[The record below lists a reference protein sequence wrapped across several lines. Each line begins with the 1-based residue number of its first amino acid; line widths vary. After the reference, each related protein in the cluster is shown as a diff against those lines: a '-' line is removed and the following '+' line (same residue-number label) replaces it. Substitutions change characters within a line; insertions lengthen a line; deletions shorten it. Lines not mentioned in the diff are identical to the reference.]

1 MIHFDIATKIVSPDT
16 NIWVVFPGRGRR
28 YLETF
33 LANEAVFLETPAL
46 DITPAAV
53 NEVKRIRQHVRM
65 SLAFQDFHKKGGK
78 APSRR
83 VATYP
88 DDVFDEARFTV
99 LAANVRK
106 LFGRVK
112 VGDLIVVPGK
122 LFAPVF
128 FGEVIEEFDPQ
139 KSIEVGG
146 FAGEKIQYR
155 AVKWVSNY
163 VPRNLIPADL
173 QIYLSKPPAI
183 AKVPRLPNTD
193 EFFRFAYK
201 SYVLAEKS
209 AVIIDGPRYT
219 GKNPLD
225 TIEANYLVSYFI
237 AAFNAIESDK
247 LLEFSKLDV
256 SDAITRFYSPELVV
270 SYTQNF
276 NSPGRFGLIA
286 ASSVLAIFVGLGATM
301 AISKLPATAFQ
312 NGISVKNSL
321 APGDDGVARDAGV
334 KLDYLLK
341 SLGKD
346 QIEDLQKLGDQSR
359 QKIDLQTPVK
369 MKEAGN

>member
-16 NIWVVFPGRGRR
+16 NIWVIFPGRGRR

-33 LANEAVFLETPAL
+33 LANDAVFLETPAL
-46 DITPAAV
+46 NITAAAV
-53 NEVKRIRQHVRM
+53 NDVKRIRQHVRM
-65 SLAFQDFHKKGGK
+65 SLAFQEFHKKGGK

-83 VATYP
+83 AAAYP
-88 DDVFDEARFTV
+88 DGVFDEARFTV

-112 VGDLIVVPGK
+112 IGDLIIVPAK
-122 LFAPVF
+122 LFAPVS
-128 FGEVIEEFDPQ
+128 FGEVVGEFDPQ
-139 KSIEVGG
+139 ESIEIGG
-146 FAGEKIQYR
+146 FGGERVQYR

-163 VPRNLIPADL
+163 VPRNLIPAHL

-183 AKVPRLPNTD
+183 AKVPRLPDTD

-247 LLEFSKLDV
+247 LSEFSKLQI
-256 SDAITRFYSPELVV
+256 SDAISQFYSAELVV

-276 NSPGRFGLIA
+276 NSPGRFGLVA
-286 ASSVLAIFVGLGATM
+286 ASSVLAIFVGLGATL

-312 NGISVKNSL
+312 NGISVKNSF
-321 APGDDGVARDAGV
+321 APGDDGIAHDAGV

-359 QKIDLQTPVK
+359 KKIDLKTPVK
-369 MKEAGN
+369 IQKAGN